1 MPLRHKSRECALQ
14 MLYQWELARAE
25 PAHIEATF
33 WRSTRSSPETRQ
45 LANQLFEGTAAG
57 VAEADR
63 LITLHAQ
70 NWRIERMAAIDRS
83 ILRLGVH
90 ELLSGENP
98 AKVVINEALELTKK
112 YSENEAGPFV
122 NAILDAVRKS
132 IQAAKPA

>member
-1 MPLRHKSRECALQ
+1 
-14 MLYQWELARAE
+14 MLYQWEMARAE
-25 PAHIEATF
+25 PARIEATF

-45 LANQLFEGTAAG
+45 LANQLFEGAAAG

-70 NWRIERMAAIDRS
+70 NWRIERMAAIDRC

-90 ELLSGENP
+90 ELLNGENP

-112 YSENEAGPFV
+112 YSENDAGPFV

-132 IQAAKPA
+132 IEAPKPA